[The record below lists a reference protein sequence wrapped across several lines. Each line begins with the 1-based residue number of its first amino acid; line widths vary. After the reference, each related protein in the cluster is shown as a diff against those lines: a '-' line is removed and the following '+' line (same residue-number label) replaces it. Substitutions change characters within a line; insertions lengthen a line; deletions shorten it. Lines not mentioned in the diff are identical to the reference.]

1 MDSYCQGHGCGS
13 HGHVQKDTT
22 IDWFMSGTITVTYL
36 VSKGIS
42 MISATHNVG
51 TFLQVEIRMG
61 LDKGF
66 KGIIFVMAIRL

>member
-1 MDSYCQGHGCGS
+1 
-13 HGHVQKDTT
+13 
-22 IDWFMSGTITVTYL
+22 MSGTITVTYL

-42 MISATHNVG
+42 MISAAHNVG

>member
-1 MDSYCQGHGCGS
+1 
-13 HGHVQKDTT
+13 
-22 IDWFMSGTITVTYL
+22 MSGTITVTYL

-66 KGIIFVMAIRL
+66 KGIIFVMAIRLWS